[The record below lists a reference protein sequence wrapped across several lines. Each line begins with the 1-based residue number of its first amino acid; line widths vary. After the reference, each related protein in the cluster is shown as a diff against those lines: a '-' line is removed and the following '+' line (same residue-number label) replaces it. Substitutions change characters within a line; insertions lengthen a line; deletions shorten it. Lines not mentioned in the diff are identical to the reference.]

1 LTSRPA
7 PRYRFSELI
16 GKPAP
21 ASDRAGRFETLA
33 ILAKGNRGQAI
44 ENKRSREMT
53 DFAPMNDLKD
63 L

>member
-1 LTSRPA
+1 VR
-7 PRYRFSELI
+7 
-16 GKPAP
+16 
-21 ASDRAGRFETLA
+21 A
-33 ILAKGNRGQAI
+33 ILAKQKRSQAI